1 MKKALL
7 ALAMAVLPVSCT
19 TSDAIVL
26 GEVLGGISGSPA
38 AQGVLSSAEI
48 DAGLRE
54 ALTIG
59 TNLVSTQLGQT
70 DGYFSD
76 PNIKIP
82 LPQTYQRIQNNLR
95 LVGAS
100 GLLDDLEL
108 RLNRAAEDAIPDA
121 KRLVIGAVQQITI
134 EDALQILN
142 GGDTAATD
150 FLRGKTE
157 SQLRSAFTPFL
168 RTSLAESGAFSTV
181 ENIAGQYGLGGVSS
195 QLQSD
200 MTGHAV
206 QFGLDGL
213 FFYVAE
219 EEKKIR
225 ENPVARTTEILRRV
239 FG

>member
-7 ALAMAVLPVSCT
+7 ALLLAVTPASCKT
-19 TSDAIVL
+19 TDAAVITD
-26 GEVLGGISGSPA
+26 VLGGIAGNPA
-38 AQGVLSSAEI
+38 AQGALTTAEI

-54 ALTIG
+54 ALTVG
-59 TNLVSTQLGQT
+59 TNIVSNQLGQT
-70 DGYFSD
+70 DGYFAD
-76 PNIKIP
+76 ANIKIP
-82 LPQTYQRIQNNLR
+82 LPKTYRDIQSNLR

-121 KRLVIGAVQQITI
+121 KRLVLGAVQQITI

-157 SQLRSAFTPFL
+157 TQLRSAFTPYL

-181 ENIAGQYGLGGVSS
+181 ENIAGNYGLGGVSS

-200 MTGHAV
+200 LTNHAV
-206 QFGLDGL
+206 ELGLNGL